1 MRKLAVLALALSA
14 CAADPGAQRRAFL
27 ASLIGQPEAAAV
39 RALGVP
45 SQTYQAGGSRFL
57 SYTERGS
64 RVIPGGPAGGYGT
77 VSPEV
82 VEIGCETT
90 LEVAGGIVQSWS
102 LRGTACG

>member
-1 MRKLAVLALALSA
+1 MRKVVLIAVALAA

-27 ASLIGQPEAAAV
+27 ASLVGQPEVAVV

-45 SQTYQAGGSRFL
+45 SETYQVGGSRFL
-57 SYTERGS
+57 SYTEHGS

-77 VSPEV
+77 ASPQV
-82 VEIGCETT
+82 VAIGCDTT
-90 LEVAGGIVQSWS
+90 LEVAGGIVRSWS